1 MCFGCEWTRGV
12 WFVGQN
18 GLKIERDKICKFD
31 KWFFKVLSCKELLVE
46 DKVWV
51 PFTVWYTWKGRRDV
65 SLEKKEV
72 DNKGTVD
79 KLTFAMNVV
88 LGSFQFKNKI
98 HYNVSCSAD
107 KSRALQEGF
116 VKMNCDGAFKE
127 ATKEKAL
134 GIISLDV
141 NGKMLGDGAKKVHV
155 HSALRAEV
163 KPMLSKRV

>member
-1 MCFGCEWTRGV
+1 M
-12 WFVGQN
+12 
-18 GLKIERDKICKFD
+18 
-31 KWFFKVLSCKELLVE
+31 E